1 MRVWL
6 DKCIFWVSSN
16 VKSKMI
22 RSHSWS
28 ITYIDIFTDE
38 AVGLLIT
45 VEHVWNWKV
54 SIKFTT
60 NDTAQLIFKDPVIK
74 HKNSLE
80 KSISPCWLKFR
91 EKYIMVSGYM
101 VLQI

>member
-1 MRVWL
+1 
-6 DKCIFWVSSN
+6 
-16 VKSKMI
+16 MI
-22 RSHSWS
+22 RSQSRS
-28 ITYIDIFTDE
+28 ITYIDIITDGT
-38 AVGLLIT
+38 VGLLIT
-45 VEHVWNWKV
+45 VELVWDQKV
-54 SIKFTT
+54 SIRFTT

-91 EKYIMVSGYM
+91 EKYIMVTGYM